1 MLEVERLNRLH
12 NKTVVITGA
21 SSGLGKEI
29 AIQSAK
35 CGANVVLIARSIN
48 RLKELEQSLVNQFG
62 VKVYSFQLDVSDASQ
77 MERVFTDVIQIVG
90 KIDVLVNNAGFGI
103 FEEACEMNLEETKRM
118 LDVNVF
124 GLMACTRMVLHSM
137 LEKQSGHI
145 INIASQAGKVAT
157 PKSSVYAA
165 TKHAVLGF
173 SNALRLELAEHHVFV
188 TTVNPGPIET
198 NFFETADA
206 SGTYV
211 KNVKKYMLRPE
222 DVAEKI
228 ISCMLTNKREINL
241 PGWMNIGTVFYAVFP
256 RMFEALGQKFFFK
269 K

>member
-1 MLEVERLNRLH
+1 MNRLH
-12 NKTVVITGA
+12 NKTVVVTGA

-35 CGANVVLIARSIN
+35 SGANVVLIARSMN
-48 RLKELEQSLVNQFG
+48 RLKELEQTLVNQFG
-62 VKVYSFQLDVSDASQ
+62 VKVYSFQLDVSDASEL
-77 MERVFTDVIQIVG
+77 ERVFTDIVHKVG
-90 KIDVLVNNAGFGI
+90 NIDVLVNNAGFGI
-103 FEEACEMNLEETKRM
+103 FEEAREMDLEETKRM

-124 GLMACTRMVLHSM
+124 GLMASTRMAIDTM
-137 LEKQSGHI
+137 IERQSGHI

-198 NFFETADA
+198 NFFETADT

-222 DVAEKI
+222 EVAAKVV
-228 ISCMLTNKREINL
+228 SCMLTNKREINL
-241 PGWMNIGTVFYAVFP
+241 PGWMNAGAVFYAVFP